1 MTKYILHG
9 GFTKQGCNN
18 KKEFFSEITTNL
30 PDKSN
35 ILLVYFHCTEE
46 QLKRCFNE
54 NKKNFV
60 DYSNGKNFQLVV
72 ATEKNFISQ
81 LKKADVV
88 FIRGGDT
95 IKLLEILKKQ
105 PKFIFEIKNK
115 KIVVGIS
122 AGVYVLSKY
131 FYANN
136 VDEVFKGFGVLPI
149 RARCHYSGELKKIEK
164 KFAKYPQSQK
174 YELILFSE
182 CEYIVKYVK

>member
-18 KKEFFSEITTNL
+18 KKFFSEITTNL

-35 ILLVYFHCTEE
+35 ILLVYFHCAKEKR
-46 QLKRCFNE
+46 KRCFNE

-60 DYSNGKNFQLVV
+60 DYSNGKNFQLVA
-72 ATEKNFISQ
+72 ATEKDFISQ
-81 LKKADVV
+81 LKETDVV

-95 IKLLEILKKQ
+95 IKLLEVLKKQ

-136 VDEVFKGFGVLPI
+136 VDEVFKGLGALPI
-149 RARCHYSGELKKIEK
+149 RVRCHYSGELKKNRK
-164 KFAKYPQSQK
+164 KVCKISTKP
-174 YELILFSE
+174 EI
-182 CEYIVKYVK
+182 